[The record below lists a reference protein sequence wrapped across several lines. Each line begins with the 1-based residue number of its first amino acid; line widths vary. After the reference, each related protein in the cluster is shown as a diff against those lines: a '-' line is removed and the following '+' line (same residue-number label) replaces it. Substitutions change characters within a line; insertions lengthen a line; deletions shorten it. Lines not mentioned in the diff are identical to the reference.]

1 MAENF
6 WHVRLSKK
14 ADKGLAKLPKIV
26 RINLTALMKQIEAQG
41 PVRGDWP
48 NYSKLGPNRHHCH
61 LKKGQP
67 TYVAVWEEFETGIRV
82 VEVTYAGTH
91 EKAPY

>member
-1 MAENF
+1 MSQQF

-14 ADKGLAKLPKIV
+14 ADKGLAKLPARV
-26 RINLTALMKQIEAQG
+26 RDALALLMADIETDG
-41 PVRGDWP
+41 PVRGNWP
-48 NYSKLGPNRHHCH
+48 NYGKLGPKRHHCH

-67 TYVAVWEEFETGIRV
+67 TYVAVWEESDEGIRL

>member
-1 MAENF
+1 MTWTVKLSRAAEKQK
-6 WHVRLSKK
+6 S
-14 ADKGLAKLPKIV
+14 KLPKTLRQI
-26 RINLTALMKQIEAQG
+26 LYALIGDIETGG

-48 NYSKLGPNRHHCH
+48 NYGKLSSARHHCH
-61 LKKGQP
+61 LKKGNP
-67 TYVAVWEEFETGIRV
+67 TYVAVWEVKDGKIKL

>member
-1 MAENF
+1 MSQEF
-6 WHVRLSKK
+6 WHVRLSKPV
-14 ADKGLAKLPKIV
+14 DKGLAKLPP
-26 RINLTALMKQIEAQG
+26 LMTDIEAGG

-48 NYSKLGPNRHHCH
+48 NYGKLGSTRHHCH

-67 TYVAVWEEFETGIRV
+67 TYVAVWEESEQGIHV